1 MTLPV
6 LPNIMVAPNGA
17 RRGYKDHPALPV
29 TDDDIVANAKACF
42 AAGADGIH
50 LHIRDTDGL
59 HLLDAGR
66 YQTLLDRV
74 RDAVPDL
81 YLQVTSEAAGRYDT
95 ATQQQIIRELR
106 PAHVSVAMREMVRDP
121 TDWPA
126 ATAFYEWAE
135 QADVHV
141 QHIVYSAEE
150 LGQFIAACDAG
161 HIPGKHHLM
170 QLVLGTYDGTQI
182 SRPSALKGFVDQMAK
197 SDLDFDWML
206 CAFGKEETDCLVEA
220 ARLGGKARVGFENSL
235 WHADG
240 SVAQDNAARVR
251 TVSDLIQ
258 AL

>member
-50 LHIRDTDGL
+50 LHIRDADGL
-59 HLLDAGR
+59 HLLDVGR
-66 YQTLLDRV
+66 YQTLLDRL

-95 ATQQQIIRELR
+95 ATQQQIIRDLQ
-106 PAHVSVAMREMVRDP
+106 PDHVSVAMREMVREP

-126 ATAFYEWAE
+126 ATAFYEWAK

-141 QHIVYSAEE
+141 QHIVYSQEE
-150 LGQFIAACDAG
+150 LGQFIAACNAG
-161 HIPGKHHLM
+161 QIPGKHHLM

-182 SRPSALKGFVDQMAK
+182 SEPSALMGFVDQMAQ

-206 CAFGKEETDCLVEA
+206 CAFGKEETDCLVQA